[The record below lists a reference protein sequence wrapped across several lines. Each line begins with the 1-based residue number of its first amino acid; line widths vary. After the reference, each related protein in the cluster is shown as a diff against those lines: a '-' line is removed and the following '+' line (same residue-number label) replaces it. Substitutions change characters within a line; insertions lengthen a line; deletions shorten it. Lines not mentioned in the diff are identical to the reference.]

1 MVMRNILILLC
12 LFTGMLTAQGAN
24 SSNKKQ
30 MKLEKEKE
38 IRELIE
44 SGNFRFLANSA
55 NPMSGRSINLTSN
68 YDLKIYNDTIET
80 WLPFFG
86 RAYSVDY
93 GGDGGIKFKEQAVT
107 IDKKFNSRK
116 KIYEYSI
123 VVKTSQDKYTINLS
137 TGLNGYGNLY
147 VRSQNRQPISFYGT
161 IEALDRK

>member
-1 MVMRNILILLC
+1 MRNIMILLC

-24 SSNKKQ
+24 SPNKKQ
-30 MKLEKEKE
+30 MRLEKEKE

-44 SGNFRFLANSA
+44 SGNFRFLARTA

-68 YDLKIYNDTIET
+68 YDLKIYNDTIEA

-93 GGDGGIKFKEQAVT
+93 VSDGGIKFKEQAET
-107 IDKKFNSRK
+107 TDKKFNSRK
-116 KIYEYSI
+116 KIHEYTI
-123 VVKTSQDKYTINLS
+123 TVKTNKDKYNINLS
-137 TGLNGYGNLY
+137 VGLNGYGNLY
-147 VRSQNRQPISFYGT
+147 VSSQNRQPISFYGT